1 MNFRFTSVMA
11 ASLLGTTALMS
22 TAAAQTATGTAADPQ
37 ACETLRVLNE
47 ENAETFNE
55 EFVVGARGVVEANDP
70 VVCGPW
76 LAEAESA
83 LEQNEGADLTATG
96 GRIVVTQPEPNGVV
110 DQADPQ
116 ISVTQEDPTVTV
128 QQGQPEIIVRQQQPT
143 IRVQMPRP
151 TITIEQP
158 QPQIIVRMPDPDVAV
173 STPEPQV
180 SVSQAQPD
188 VTVTQ
193 PEPQIGVE
201 EPTVSVEGQD
211 EANIDIQQ
219 GQPIVTQE
227 AGTGAEV
234 NVEEAQPRVSYEQAE
249 PIVEFEDAGE
259 PEIQYSPTGE
269 PDVHFE
275 DKGEPQA
282 AAQDGAA
289 SQQGAAVQGDDQYAS
304 LRTTDETVAAGAAST
319 VVISDI
325 VGRDVVNLQG
335 EELGEIESVTLVNDR
350 AYAILAEGGFL
361 GICENQVAIPLD
373 SMSMRGDEVVLRGMT
388 EEDIDAMPEFDVTT
402 GTEYGVDDE
411 IEFNTL

>member
-11 ASLLGTTALMS
+11 ASLLGTTALIS
-22 TAAAQTATGTAADPQ
+22 TAAAQTATETMAADPQ
-37 ACETLRVLNE
+37 ACESLRVLND

-55 EFVVGARGVVEANDP
+55 EFVIGARDVIEANDP

-83 LEQNEGADLTATG
+83 LEESEGADLSATG
-96 GRIVVTQPEPNGVV
+96 GRIVVTQPEPNVVV
-110 DQADPQ
+110 DQADPRV
-116 ISVTQEDPTVTV
+116 SVTQEDPTVNV

-151 TITIEQP
+151 TITIDQP

-188 VTVTQ
+188 VSVTQ
-193 PEPQIGVE
+193 PQPQVGVE
-201 EPTVSVEGQD
+201 EPTVNLESQD
-211 EANIDIQQ
+211 EANIAIEE

-227 AGTGAEV
+227 GTGTAAV
-234 NVEEAQPRVSYEQAE
+234 NIEDAQPMVSYEEAE

-259 PEIQYSPTGE
+259 PELQYNQTGE
-269 PDVHFE
+269 ADIQFE
-275 DKGEPQA
+275 DMDEQA
-282 AAQDGAA
+282 AAQ
-289 SQQGAAVQGDDQYAS
+289 QGAVVAEDDQYAS
-304 LRTTDETVAAGAAST
+304 LRTTGEPVAAGAAST
-319 VVISDI
+319 VVVSDI

-361 GICENQVAIPLD
+361 GIGEDEVAVPLD
-373 SMSMRGDEVVLRGMT
+373 SMSMRGDEIVLRGMT
-388 EEDIDAMPEFDVTT
+388 EEDIDAMPEFDATM